1 MAQQSTA
8 RALYDLLSSMR
19 FAISLLTVLAVASV
33 VGTVLKQAEPYPNYV
48 AQFGAFWFPV
58 FETLGL
64 YDVYHAAWFL
74 LILGFL
80 VLSTSLC
87 VLRNGPAML
96 REMRSFREQVSER
109 SLRLIPLYAQYA
121 LAAPAPAVLEQV
133 RAHLQRSGFRW
144 REQQREGD
152 AGTLIAAKAGSYH
165 RVGYL
170 LTHCGIVIIC
180 VGGLLDGNIPL
191 KLLQLT
197 GQKVIETRDVPQ
209 SQVPPQSRL
218 APSNLSFRGNINI
231 PEGSSAN
238 VIFVNVAD
246 GYLVQ
251 DLPFTIALKRFHIEH
266 YSTGQPRDFASDIV
280 VIDHETGERF
290 ERTIRVNHPFIH
302 RGVAIYQASFA
313 DGGTRMQLRG
323 WPLLS
328 PRAQPF
334 EVAGAVNKTTSVK
347 AGDTEIRIELSDF
360 RPFNVED
367 LAANDT
373 SSRVDT
379 ASVTKKV
386 LDQLGSGAA
395 DLSDKDLRNVGPS
408 FHYRLRDAQG
418 QAREFSNYML
428 PLQLDGAWYLMSG
441 VRATPNEG
449 FRYLR
454 LPLDAEGRVDSH
466 MQLRSLLLDERL
478 WPELGRRFARNAGGS
493 VVSATL
499 RERLAES
506 AERVLQMFSERGL
519 ETVVRF
525 IERGVPEA
533 EREKAAD
540 VYIRVLEGVALEA
553 LQLARERAKQPPLRV
568 DEQAQRF
575 IRDSL
580 ISISDSFA
588 YGAPFYLQLLQYEE
602 VKASGLQLTRA
613 PGKNIVYG
621 GSLLLVLGVFAMLYI
636 RERRLWILV
645 QPGRGELLMAMAV
658 NRQTLEN
665 EREFEQHRAALAA
678 AVQSGTRG

>member
-8 RALYDLLSSMR
+8 RAFYDLLSSMR

-33 VGTVLKQAEPYPNYV
+33 VGTVLKQAEPYPNYL

-74 LILGFL
+74 LILAFL
-80 VLSTSLC
+80 VLSTSIC

-96 REMRSFREQVSER
+96 REMRSFREQVTER
-109 SLRLIPLYAQYA
+109 SLQHMPLHAE
-121 LAAPAPAVLEQV
+121 LACNGTAETVTGRVTAY
-133 RAHLQRSGFRW
+133 LQQSGYRF
-144 REQQREGD
+144 REQPRSSD

-165 RVGYL
+165 RAGYL
-170 LTHCGIVIIC
+170 LAHCGIVIIC
-180 VGGLLDGNIPL
+180 IGGLLDGNIPL

-218 APSNLSFRGNINI
+218 SPSNLSFRGNINI

-238 VIFVNVAD
+238 VVFMNVAD

-251 DLPFTIALKRFHIEH
+251 DLPFTIALNRFHIEH
-266 YSTGQPRDFASDIV
+266 YSTGQPRDFASDIT
-280 VIDHETGERF
+280 VIDRETGESL
-290 ERTIRVNHPFIH
+290 EHTIRVNHPLIY

-313 DGGTRMQLRG
+313 DGGTRMQMRG
-323 WPLLS
+323 WPLLA
-328 PRAQPF
+328 PKGTPF
-334 EVAGAVNKTTSVK
+334 DLAGAVNKSTSVK
-347 AGDTEIRIELSDF
+347 AGDAEIRVELNDF

-367 LAANDT
+367 LASNDS

-379 ASVTKKV
+379 ASVSKKV

-395 DLSDKDLRNVGPS
+395 DPSAKDLRNVGPS
-408 FHYRLRDAQG
+408 FQYRLRDAQG

-441 VRATPNEG
+441 VRASPNEG

-454 LPLDAEGRVDSH
+454 LPLDAEGRIDSH
-466 MQLRSLLLDERL
+466 MQLRSLLLDEKL
-478 WPELGRRFARNAGGS
+478 WPELGRRFAR
-493 VVSATL
+493 SAASDSPSSSTL

-506 AERVLQMFSERGL
+506 AERVLQMFAVRGF
-519 ETVVRF
+519 ETVVQF
-525 IERGVPEA
+525 IEKGVPEA

-540 VYIRVLEGVALEA
+540 VYIRILEGVALEA
-553 LQLARERAKQPPLRV
+553 LQLARSRARQAPLAD

-602 VKASGLQLTRA
+602 VKASGLQLTRS

-636 RERRLWILV
+636 RERRLWVLV
-645 QPGRGELLMAMAV
+645 RADRGTLLMAMAT

-678 AVQSGTRG
+678 AVKSGA

>member
-64 YDVYHAAWFL
+64 YHVYHAAWFL

-109 SLRLIPLYAQYA
+109 SLRLIPLNAQIA
-121 LAAPAPAVLEQV
+121 MPAPASVVLERV
-133 RAHLQRSGFRW
+133 RAYLLQSGYRW
-144 REQQREGD
+144 REKTRAGD
-152 AGTLIAAKAGSYH
+152 DGTLIAAKAGSYH
-165 RVGYL
+165 RTGYL

-180 VGGLLDGNIPL
+180 AGGLIDGNIPL
-191 KLLQLT
+191 KVLQLT

-218 APSNLSFRGNINI
+218 SPSNLSFRGNINI

-238 VIFVNVAD
+238 VVFMNVAD

-251 DLPFTIALKRFHIEH
+251 DLPFTIALQRFHIEH

-280 VIDHETGERF
+280 VIDHETGERI

-302 RGVAIYQASFA
+302 RGVAIYQASFS

-328 PRAQPF
+328 PRAPPF
-334 EVAGAVNKTTSVK
+334 DIAGAVNKSTSVK
-347 AGDTEIRIELSDF
+347 AGDAEIRVELSDF

-367 LAANDT
+367 LASNDT

-386 LDQLGSGAA
+386 LDRLGSGAA

-441 VRATPNEG
+441 VRATPNED

-466 MQLRSLLLDERL
+466 MQLRSMLLDEKA
-478 WPELGRRFARNAGGS
+478 WPELGRRFARNAASGPA
-493 VVSATL
+493 VSAVL

-525 IERGVPEA
+525 IEQGVPQA

-540 VYIRVLEGVALEA
+540 IYIRVLEGVALEA
-553 LQLARERAKQPPLRV
+553 LQLARERAKQPPLAV
-568 DEQAQRF
+568 DEQTQRF

-613 PGKNIVYG
+613 PGQNIVYG
-621 GSLLLVLGVFAMLYI
+621 GSLLLVLGLFAMLYI
-636 RERRLWILV
+636 RERRVWILV
-645 QPGRGELLMAMAV
+645 QPGRAELLMAMAV

-665 EREFEQHRAALAA
+665 EQEFEKHRAALAA
-678 AVQSGTRG
+678 AAQTGT